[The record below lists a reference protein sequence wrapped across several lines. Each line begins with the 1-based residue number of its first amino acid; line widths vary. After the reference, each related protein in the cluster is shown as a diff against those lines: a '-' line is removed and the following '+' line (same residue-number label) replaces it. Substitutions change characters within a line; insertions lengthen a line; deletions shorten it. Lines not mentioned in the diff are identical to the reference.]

1 MIEPVID
8 ILLLAFMIVIALAVV
23 RMRDLF
29 GVAMLF
35 SLFSLLCAG
44 VFTVMDAADVAFT
57 EAAVGAGI
65 STILMLATLTRT
77 ARREKPRASGVSI
90 LPLTVVSIT
99 GALLVFGTSDLPP
112 LGDPD
117 APIHQHVAD
126 RYLERS
132 GEEIGIPNVVTSV
145 LASYR
150 GYDTLGETA
159 VIFTAGIAVIALLGL
174 RRRRPRQERK
184 TDGHDALGE
193 TTVMP
198 TAGMADERVP
208 GRPEKGGDG

>member
-1 MIEPVID
+1 MIEPIID
-8 ILLLAFMIVIALAVV
+8 ILLLAFMIVIALAIV

-35 SLFSLLCAG
+35 SLFSLLSAG

-57 EAAVGAGI
+57 EAAVGAGV

-77 ARREKPRASGVSI
+77 ARREKKQRGGPPIV
-90 LPLTVVSIT
+90 PLTVVFIT
-99 GALLVFGTSDLPP
+99 GALLVFGTSDLPR

-117 APIHQHVAD
+117 APIHRHVAD
-126 RYLERS
+126 RYLQRS
-132 GEEIGIPNVVTSV
+132 AEEIGIPNVVTSV

-159 VIFTAGIAVIALLGL
+159 VVFTAGISVVALLGL
-174 RRRRPRQERK
+174 RRRRPRVTEPSSVEDNK
-184 TDGHDALGE
+184 DAVAGDSTDQ
-193 TTVMP
+193 
-198 TAGMADERVP
+198 R
-208 GRPEKGGDG
+208 GGSG